1 MEKIQISN
9 KQGQRLAGLT
19 SGLKQEHTAI
29 LLNCHGFRGAKE
41 NNGRLPVLADKLGKI
56 NIALFA
62 FDFSGNGESEGEF
75 ASITLSR
82 QVEEVGDM
90 LDYLHS
96 ISELPIILQGRS
108 FGGATAIAA
117 AAIYKQVQA
126 VSLWSTLVH
135 LEATFRHM
143 LGYAYSLL
151 LDKKQLLLPGDPDS
165 FMLKSDILQDFANHD
180 MKKYLQM
187 LKDIPC
193 LIVHGLAD
201 EVVLPDNAQYVKSL
215 IPAAELHF
223 IAGADH
229 SFTGMEAIRED
240 LTVEFLQ
247 KLF

>member
-1 MEKIQISN
+1 
-9 KQGQRLAGLT
+9 
-19 SGLKQEHTAI
+19 
-29 LLNCHGFRGAKE
+29 
-41 NNGRLPVLADKLGKI
+41 
-56 NIALFA
+56 
-62 FDFSGNGESEGEF
+62 
-75 ASITLSR
+75 
-82 QVEEVGDM
+82 M

-180 MKKYLQM
+180 MKKYLQTESR
-187 LKDIPC
+187 P
-193 LIVHGLAD
+193 
-201 EVVLPDNAQYVKSL
+201 
-215 IPAAELHF
+215 F
-223 IAGADH
+223 
-229 SFTGMEAIRED
+229 SFPHKPSSDSWHCTRCRC
-240 LTVEFLQ
+240 
-247 KLF
+247 